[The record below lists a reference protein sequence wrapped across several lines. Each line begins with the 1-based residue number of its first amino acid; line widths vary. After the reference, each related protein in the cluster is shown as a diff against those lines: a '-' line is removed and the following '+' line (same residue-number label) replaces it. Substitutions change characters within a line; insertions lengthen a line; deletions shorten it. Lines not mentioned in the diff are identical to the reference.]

1 MADLFKI
8 YELIKSGDVSPTT
21 IIFVSFIIIG
31 TVVAKLYIGPPK

>member
-1 MADLFKI
+1 MDNLFKI
-8 YELIKSGDVSPTT
+8 YDLIKSVDVTPTT